1 MAQEIKKLATDS
13 AESVNKIDK
22 IIDDIQADSESLNSE
37 ITQVQQV
44 VSEIAKAISHVAGT
58 IQEVGELA
66 DKLDKMMIREI
77 I

>member
-1 MAQEIKKLATDS
+1 VAQEIKKLATDS